1 MYCSLLSCSMQ
12 HEIVEVERVTLS
24 TISEQGG
31 PDTCVQAR
39 YQDKKAKLFSYTLT
53 LYTTLTMLLVESFGR
68 QGR

>member
-1 MYCSLLSCSMQ
+1 MQ
-12 HEIVEVERVTLS
+12 QEIEEVERVTLS

-31 PDTCVQAR
+31 PDTCVQAG

-53 LYTTLTMLLVESFGR
+53 LYTTLTMLLVELFGR